1 MPVNVAAHDREQ
13 TVILRGQG
21 SATRIV
27 NSGDGRQVMGVPLDQ
42 VLAGFHTGNIDVL
55 KIDVQG
61 HEEKALLGMNLM
73 LAENRVELV
82 ILELHLGWGIRI
94 NEIESL
100 MKSHGYRVVMKDSY
114 LFGQPHLYFLVG
126 NGSVDEP
133 VPRQL
138 ASPYTAA

>member
-1 MPVNVAAHDREQ
+1 
-13 TVILRGQG
+13 
-21 SATRIV
+21 
-27 NSGDGRQVMGVPLDQ
+27 MGVPLDQ